1 MLYINN
7 TKISDIKLNNRNIS
21 KVYLNNILVFQK
33 KYYFTF
39 DSESAGW
46 DKGEW
51 SPEGIF
57 VRPKYHYTV
66 TYYYYNYNNTYTEV
80 DKTPEENQYDTELY
94 LNYIVPDSDLVYD
107 GKTYIL
113 DNDRSVLKIYITSD
127 ETKNK
132 IMVYFDV
139 DIWDEKS
146 ETPINSPD
154 GIPDKLQSVVNYS
167 LNNSTYGSIQKTRQ
181 VLTINN
187 GKINISNV
195 ATAKTDGKFE
205 YWEIGTEK
213 IYTSIL
219 NKEIAL
225 SSAQI
230 LFCKAY
236 FSKVENKLSIQKVSG
251 AQYGFVLNSSGYYE
265 SQNKG
270 INSSYSLCKISIE
283 CTTVCNVKITYINS
297 GENKYDFGI
306 LGKLDTPL
314 SLSNTVDS
322 TYALSLKG
330 QSSTTA
336 ETYTY
341 SNISAGNHEIY
352 IKYRKDVSG
361 SSGNDS
367 LQFKAEFV

>member
-80 DKTPEENQYDTELY
+80 DKTPEENQYDTESY

-139 DIWDEKS
+139 DIWDEK
-146 ETPINSPD
+146 
-154 GIPDKLQSVVNYS
+154 K
-167 LNNSTYGSIQKTRQ
+167 
-181 VLTINN
+181 
-187 GKINISNV
+187 
-195 ATAKTDGKFE
+195 
-205 YWEIGTEK
+205 
-213 IYTSIL
+213 
-219 NKEIAL
+219 
-225 SSAQI
+225 
-230 LFCKAY
+230 
-236 FSKVENKLSIQKVSG
+236 
-251 AQYGFVLNSSGYYE
+251 
-265 SQNKG
+265 
-270 INSSYSLCKISIE
+270 
-283 CTTVCNVKITYINS
+283 
-297 GENKYDFGI
+297 
-306 LGKLDTPL
+306 
-314 SLSNTVDS
+314 
-322 TYALSLKG
+322 
-330 QSSTTA
+330 
-336 ETYTY
+336 
-341 SNISAGNHEIY
+341 
-352 IKYRKDVSG
+352 
-361 SSGNDS
+361 
-367 LQFKAEFV
+367 